1 MIKSKELEKIKETII
16 SFFEKADFLIEIDD
30 LFIKEKTVF
39 LKLKNKEP
47 KILIGKNGNTLNSIQ
62 HLLRIIIRRSFLE
75 DFFLDVDINNYKERK
90 IEYLKE
96 IAQEAAD
103 KVAFTKKEEI
113 LEQMSAYERRIIHIE
128 LSKWPNITT
137 ESIGKEPERRVVV
150 KPKP

>member
-1 MIKSKELEKIKETII
+1 MIKLKELEKIKEVVIK
-16 SFFEKADFLIEIDD
+16 FFEKADFSVEVND
-30 LFIKEKTVF
+30 LFIKEKTIF

-62 HLLRIIIRRSFLE
+62 HLLKIVIKRSFLE

-103 KVAFTKKEEI
+103 KVIFTKKEEV
-113 LEQMSAYERRIIHIE
+113 LGQMSAYERRIVHIE
-128 LSKWPNITT
+128 LSKWPNIIT
-137 ESIGKEPERRVVV
+137 ESIGQEPERKVVV
-150 KPKP
+150 KLRT